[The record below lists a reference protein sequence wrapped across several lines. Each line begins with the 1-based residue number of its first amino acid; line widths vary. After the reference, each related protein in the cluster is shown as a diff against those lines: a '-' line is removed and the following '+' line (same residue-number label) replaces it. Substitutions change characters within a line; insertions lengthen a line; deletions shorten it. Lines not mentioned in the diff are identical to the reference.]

1 MLEHHFVDVDGVT
14 LHAVH
19 QGSGPTMLFLH
30 GFPELWYLWR
40 RQLEDFGTDH
50 RAVAADLRGY
60 NLSEKPDAVEAYGTR
75 HLVADVKGLLDHYAG
90 GEPAVLVGHDWGGAV
105 AWAFAMAHPAALS
118 RLVIVNAPH
127 PIVFLRQLATSQ
139 AQRDASAYMHFLRR
153 PDAEQR
159 LAVNGYQP
167 LLDALTSGST
177 HPEALTEADRAA
189 YVDSWSQP
197 GALTG
202 ALNYYRAMPAAPPR
216 NEAEGSLAAALAD
229 QLLAARSYRVRVP
242 TLVVWGMR
250 DTALL
255 PGNLDGLAEFVPDLT
270 IHRIPDGS
278 HWVITEHPAEVSA
291 AIRSFLEGGQEHSEP
306 G

>member
-1 MLEHHFVDVDGVT
+1 MLEHQFVDVYGTT
-14 LHAVH
+14 LHVVRR
-19 QGSGPTMLFLH
+19 GSGTTMLFLH

-40 RQLEDFGTDH
+40 RQLEDFGGDH
-50 RAVAADLRGY
+50 LAVASDLRGY
-60 NLSEKPDAVEAYGTR
+60 NLSEKPAAVEAYATR

-90 GEPAVLVGHDWGGAV
+90 GSPAVLVGHDWGGAV
-105 AWAFAMAHPAALS
+105 AWAFALAHPEYLS

-153 PDAEQR
+153 PDAEGR
-159 LAVNGYQP
+159 LALNGYQP
-167 LLDALTSGST
+167 LLDALISGST
-177 HPEALTEADRAA
+177 RPEALTAADRAA
-189 YVDSWSQP
+189 YIESWSQP

-202 ALNYYRAMPAAPPR
+202 ALNYYRAMPAPPPR
-216 NEAEGSLAAALAD
+216 NEAEGELAAALAD

-255 PGNLDGLAEFVPDLT
+255 PGNLDGLAEFVPNLT

-278 HWVITEHPAEVSA
+278 HWVITEYPDEVSS
-291 AIRSFLEGGQEHSEP
+291 AIRSFLEGGPERAES
-306 G
+306 